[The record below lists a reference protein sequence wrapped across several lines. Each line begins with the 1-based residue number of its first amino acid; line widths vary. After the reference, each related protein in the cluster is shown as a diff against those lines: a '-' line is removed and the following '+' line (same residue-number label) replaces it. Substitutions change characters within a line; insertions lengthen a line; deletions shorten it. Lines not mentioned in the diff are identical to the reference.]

1 MTESGKK
8 KDKEQSEADKGSETA
23 PKSGVTEI
31 PVGDGDREPAPVTAE
46 ETGPEPEVQ
55 VEPDPV
61 RALEARVSELEDQRL
76 RALAE
81 LDNYRKRMA
90 RQFDEVIR
98 SANDRLLSELLEVV
112 DNFERA
118 LEHTNNDKA
127 DAARLAALREGT
139 ELIYNQ
145 LRGLLERYDVTPIE
159 SIGRP
164 FDPRY
169 HEALMQA
176 DSDEYDEG
184 MVTAEISKG
193 YMLGDRVLRHA
204 RVAVS
209 KGKSEGKDTE

>member
-1 MTESGKK
+1 MTEPGKK
-8 KDKEQSEADKGSETA
+8 KDKEQSEANQASETV
-23 PKSGVTEI
+23 PRSGVKEI
-31 PVGDGDREPAPVTAE
+31 PVGDGDSKAAPETAE
-46 ETGPEPEVQ
+46 ETEQEPEVQ

-61 RALEARVSELEDQRL
+61 QVLEARVSELEDQRL

-90 RQFDEVIR
+90 RQFEEVIR

-118 LEHTNNDKA
+118 IAHTNNDSA

-145 LRGLLERYDVTPIE
+145 LRGLLERYDVKPIE

-164 FDPRY
+164 FDPKY
-169 HEALMQA
+169 HEALMQV

-184 MVTAEISKG
+184 IVTAEISKG
-193 YMLGDRVLRHA
+193 YMLGDRVFRHA

-209 KGKSEGKDTE
+209 KGRSEVDDTE